1 MEPTENEA
9 VAAFDT
15 LYTNNHIQILKV
27 LLPYFDFKGKKQLA
41 VLIKFMELRYTMDY
55 FSRHSALDAAAQEV
69 HRKSAQPD
77 IVRIFEQIKNF
88 CTPSERAM
96 FDQLAN
102 MKRSMEMYDE
112 MMGMMQMFSQL
123 MPESEN
129 RPDEN
134 AACAG
139 QPECAGQSGYAYD
152 DPQEYVD
159 QQDYTGQQEYSG
171 HSGSDRGSSIDPR
184 GQNANPFGN
193 ANPMDMLK
201 GMLSPEQQAMFEMFQ
216 GSFGNTNE

>member
-1 MEPTENEA
+1 MEPVENEA

-15 LYTNNHIQILKV
+15 LYTNNHIQILKI
-27 LLPYFDFKGKKQLA
+27 LLPYFDFKGKKHLA
-41 VLIKFMELRYTMDY
+41 VLIKFMELRYTMEY
-55 FSRHSALDAAAQEV
+55 FGRHSTLDADAQNS
-69 HRKSAQPD
+69 RKKSAQQPD

-102 MKRSMEMYDE
+102 MKKSMEMYEE

-123 MPESEN
+123 MPEG
-129 RPDEN
+129 EN
-134 AACAG
+134 AQDESAACDG
-139 QPECAGQSGYAYD
+139 RPECAGQSG
-152 DPQEYVD
+152 
-159 QQDYTGQQEYSG
+159 
-171 HSGSDRGSSIDPR
+171 SDRHKPDAPGSQSM
-184 GQNANPFGN
+184 NPFAN